1 MGGDKWEG
9 SSEEG
14 GYREL
19 LATLITIVKF
29 SQSMFLFVDLLFTKC
44 DNCDNMVNL
53 LFTNVGH
60 PFTCEEGSLYYVLWW
75 TRSQLV
81 PVIFRHFGNYI

>member
-1 MGGDKWEG
+1 MPSCSWWVVTNRRVRARRVDT
-9 SSEEG
+9 
-14 GYREL
+14 EL

-29 SQSMFLFVDLLFTKC
+29 SHSMFYSVDLLFTKC

-60 PFTCEEGSLYYVLWW
+60 PFTCEEGSLYYVLW
-75 TRSQLV
+75 
-81 PVIFRHFGNYI
+81 